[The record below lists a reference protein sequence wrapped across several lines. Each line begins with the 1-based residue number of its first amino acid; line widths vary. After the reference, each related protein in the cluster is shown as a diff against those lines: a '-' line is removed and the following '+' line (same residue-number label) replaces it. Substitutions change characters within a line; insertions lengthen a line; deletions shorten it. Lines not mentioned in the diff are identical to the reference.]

1 MQIMKAKQAF
11 HENPTL
17 KCLLFGQNGTGK
29 TEWMARSPLPLI
41 AMNEQ
46 QANSVIANINED
58 ALVVPI
64 ATWKD
69 WADLV
74 LAVMSAK
81 RVNAD
86 QSDYGF
92 PHLRMNISGQQIDFA
107 TFCLDGLT
115 SISHLYIQSLHGD
128 KLKNAEPGKEPQ
140 LSQPQWGKV
149 INAIDRV
156 GTFLRDL
163 PCNVVATALSKEIV
177 DDNQRVLIRPALYG
191 KVPPTSFGGFFN
203 AVGWAHL
210 YEGSVRGADPEYRI
224 AFRAGQRIVAKPAP
238 GFPRYI
244 TNTQT
249 PGVVTLGSLLMHSY
263 PDAPVAHSEGDDAGH
278 VLSQIEE
285 QASGGA
291 SPSNARGSAGGK
303 GRSRRA

>member
-1 MQIMKAKQAF
+1 MQIMKAKDAF
-11 HENPTL
+11 KENPTL

-29 TEWMARSPLPLI
+29 TEWMARAPMPLI

-64 ATWKD
+64 SKWQD
-69 WADLV
+69 WANLV
-74 LAVMSAK
+74 KAVMSAK
-81 RVNAD
+81 KVSAEN
-86 QSDYGF
+86 SEYGF
-92 PHLRMNISGQQIDFA
+92 PHLTMNVGGQSVDFA

-115 SISHLYIQSLHGD
+115 SISHLYISDLFGE
-128 KLKNAEPGKEPQ
+128 KLTNAEPGKEPQ

-210 YEGSVRGADPEYRI
+210 FESATRGADPEYRI

-244 TNTQT
+244 TNTQE

-263 PDAPVAHSEGDDAGH
+263 PDAPVAHNDGDDAAH
-278 VLSQIEE
+278 VLNQIE
-285 QASGGA
+285 QQSSAPASPSKSRGGA
-291 SPSNARGSAGGK
+291 SGK
-303 GRSRRA
+303 GRGRG